1 MDPSVRKGNMR
12 INFKKLIH
20 KFRFHTFFFVFLSFV
35 VLSIYSQFSSKEV
48 VKTSVINEGL
58 YTCFS
63 RVNQSFTAR
72 FLGSMGSPYLTDSFM
87 KATEECYADVT
98 YVLEDNF
105 KILGKNSVKKIHNLS
120 SNIHWLHR
128 NLIKGEA
135 SNEKVNIG
143 SRFQEIEGMNDHL
156 LEEIRIMK
164 ENIEFGILWS
174 NFLFYPFV
182 LMTMSFFL
190 FEFFTSKRKS
200 NKNEKSESEA
210 LFEVKRG
217 ESLIVGKVEN
227 IILSALKNNG
237 LNNCASLFSTYQ
249 NQVFDGKVTRFL
261 IAPSDV
267 EEVKKKSIPKV
278 EAKLS
283 KKNEITEVSKK
294 LPESINEE
302 LSNNKTTS
310 PGVLLDTVLSKVI
323 DIHSS
328 KIFTQGIKLDLNV
341 EDNIFVQ
348 IEQESLEQ
356 MFYYLILNAVNASEN
371 VKEKK
376 ITINLKKLGGTVLVE
391 ISYFGKGFP
400 KELILDQL
408 GLEKLGEEKFE
419 RALGIELTIVNSLAR
434 ENESKLTFEN
444 MKKTGVGVIGSR
456 LRLTLTREKKTPAIE
471 KPKDIE
477 KKNQFKKNNQLEG

>member
-1 MDPSVRKGNMR
+1 MG
-12 INFKKLIH
+12 
-20 KFRFHTFFFVFLSFV
+20 
-35 VLSIYSQFSSKEV
+35 LSIYSQFSSKEV

-58 YTCFS
+58 HTCFS

-128 NLIKGEA
+128 NLIDGGEA
-135 SNEKVNIG
+135 VKGKANIG

-164 ENIEFGILWS
+164 ESIEFGILWS
-174 NFLFYPFV
+174 NFLFYPFII
-182 LMTMSFFL
+182 MTMTFFL
-190 FEFFTSKRKS
+190 FEFFTSKRKR
-200 NKNEKSESEA
+200 NNNEKSEREA
-210 LFEVKRG
+210 LIEVQRG

-237 LNNCASLFSTYQ
+237 LEKCASLFSTYQ

-261 IAPSDV
+261 IAPSND
-267 EEVKKKSIPKV
+267 EEIKEKETVKIELKDTKKEKKAIEKKVPEKVHEEIAPKKK
-278 EAKLS
+278 
-283 KKNEITEVSKK
+283 
-294 LPESINEE
+294 
-302 LSNNKTTS
+302 NNDI
-310 PGVLLDTVLSKVI
+310 LLDTVLSKVI
-323 DIHSS
+323 DIHSG

-341 EDNIFVQ
+341 EENIFVQ

-356 MFYYLILNAVNASEN
+356 IFYYLILNAVNASEM
-371 VKEKK
+371 VQEKK

-391 ISYFGKGFP
+391 ISYLGRSFP

-408 GLEKLGEEKFE
+408 GLEKLGEDKFE
-419 RALGIELTIVNSLAR
+419 KALGIELTIVNSLAK
-434 ENESKLTFEN
+434 ENDSKLTFEN
-444 MKKTGVGVIGSR
+444 IKKPGLGVVGSK
-456 LRLTLTREKKTPAIE
+456 LRLTLVR
-471 KPKDIE
+471 E
-477 KKNQFKKNNQLEG
+477 KKNQNFEKGRDFKKQSPLA

>member
-1 MDPSVRKGNMR
+1 
-12 INFKKLIH
+12 
-20 KFRFHTFFFVFLSFV
+20 
-35 VLSIYSQFSSKEV
+35 
-48 VKTSVINEGL
+48 
-58 YTCFS
+58 
-63 RVNQSFTAR
+63 
-72 FLGSMGSPYLTDSFM
+72 M

-128 NLIKGEA
+128 NLIEGGELVKG
-135 SNEKVNIG
+135 KGNIG

-174 NFLFYPFV
+174 NFLFYPFIV
-182 LMTMSFFL
+182 MTMTFFL
-190 FEFFTSKRKS
+190 FEFFTSKRKR
-200 NKNEKSESEA
+200 NHNEKSEREA
-210 LFEVKRG
+210 LIEVQRG

-227 IILSALKNNG
+227 IILTALKNNG
-237 LNNCASLFSTYQ
+237 LERCASLFSTYQ

-261 IAPSDV
+261 IAPSKD
-267 EEVKKKSIPKV
+267 EEIKKQEAVKIELKKAKEAKEEKEEKEEQIEKQDLEKKLSEHVFEEISSKKSN
-278 EAKLS
+278 S
-283 KKNEITEVSKK
+283 
-294 LPESINEE
+294 SI
-302 LSNNKTTS
+302 
-310 PGVLLDTVLSKVI
+310 LLDTVLSKVI
-323 DIHSS
+323 DIHSG

-356 MFYYLILNAVNASEN
+356 MFYYLILNAVNASET
-371 VKEKK
+371 VQEKK

-391 ISYFGKGFP
+391 ISYLGRPFP

-408 GLEKLGEEKFE
+408 GLEKLGEDKFE
-419 RALGIELTIVNSLAR
+419 KALGIELTIVNSLAK

-444 MKKTGVGVIGSR
+444 MKKPGIGVVGSK
-456 LRLTLTREKKTPAIE
+456 LRLTLTREKRTQIVDRS
-471 KPKDIE
+471 KDI
-477 KKNQFKKNNQLEG
+477 KKQSQFI

>member
-1 MDPSVRKGNMR
+1 MQLKVKN
-12 INFKKLIH
+12 LIH
-20 KFRFHTFFFVFLSFV
+20 KFRFHTFFLVFLSFV
-35 VLSIYSQFSSKEV
+35 GLSIYSQFSSKEV

-58 YTCFS
+58 HTCFA

-128 NLIKGEA
+128 NLIESEEAIKG
-135 SNEKVNIG
+135 KVNIG

-174 NFLFYPFV
+174 NFLFYPFII
-182 LMTMSFFL
+182 MTMTFFL
-190 FEFFTSKRKS
+190 FEFFNSKRKKS
-200 NKNEKSESEA
+200 NNEKSEREA
-210 LFEVKRG
+210 LIEVQRG

-237 LNNCASLFSTYQ
+237 LEKCASLFSMYQ

-261 IAPSDV
+261 IAPSHDEGIEKKDLTKKEKEPIDCKLKEEKKEV
-267 EEVKKKSIPKV
+267 EKKIPKSI
-278 EAKLS
+278 S
-283 KKNEITEVSKK
+283 KDTISQKT
-294 LPESINEE
+294 
-302 LSNNKTTS
+302 NNNS
-310 PGVLLDTVLSKVI
+310 GILLDTVLSKVI
-323 DIHSS
+323 DIHSG

-341 EDNIFVQ
+341 EDDIFVQ
-348 IEQESLEQ
+348 IDQESLEQ
-356 MFYYLILNAVNASEN
+356 MFYYLILNAINASE
-371 VKEKK
+371 VVQEKK

-391 ISYFGKGFP
+391 TSYLGRSFP

-408 GLEKLGEEKFE
+408 GLEKLGEDKFE
-419 RALGIELTIVNSLAR
+419 KALGIELTIVNSLAK

-444 MKKTGVGVIGSR
+444 IKKPGLGVIGSK
-456 LRLTLTREKKTPAIE
+456 LRLTLTREKKVQLVGKSSEIKRP
-471 KPKDIE
+471 
-477 KKNQFKKNNQLEG
+477 NQLV

>member
-1 MDPSVRKGNMR
+1 MQVKIKS
-12 INFKKLIH
+12 LIH

-35 VLSIYSQFSSKEV
+35 GLSIYSQFSSKEV

-58 YTCFS
+58 HTCFS

-128 NLIKGEA
+128 NLIGGAEVVTGKA
-135 SNEKVNIG
+135 NIG

-174 NFLFYPFV
+174 NFLFYPFII
-182 LMTMSFFL
+182 MTMTFFL
-190 FEFFTSKRKS
+190 FEFFTSKRKRS
-200 NKNEKSESEA
+200 NNDKSESEA
-210 LFEVKRG
+210 LIETQKG

-227 IILSALKNNG
+227 IILTALKNNG
-237 LNNCASLFSTYQ
+237 LDKCASLFTTYQ

-261 IAPSDV
+261 IAPSNEEKMKEHEIEKNEFKNLKKEQKKDV
-267 EEVKKKSIPKV
+267 EKNKSSGSTPKEIIPK
-278 EAKLS
+278 
-283 KKNEITEVSKK
+283 
-294 LPESINEE
+294 
-302 LSNNKTTS
+302 NNN
-310 PGVLLDTVLSKVI
+310 GVLLDTVLSKVI
-323 DIHSS
+323 DIHSG

-356 MFYYLILNAVNASEN
+356 IFYYLILNAVNASEN
-371 VKEKK
+371 IQEKK

-391 ISYFGKGFP
+391 ISYLGRSFP

-408 GLEKLGEEKFE
+408 GLEKLGEDKFE
-419 RALGIELTIVNSLAR
+419 KALGIELTIVNSLAK

-444 MKKTGVGVIGSR
+444 IKKPGIGVVGSK
-456 LRLTLTREKKTPAIE
+456 LRLTLARQKKTQLDV
-471 KPKDIE
+471 KD
-477 KKNQFKKNNQLEG
+477 KGAKNQSQLM